1 MDIFEQALRFAIEKH
16 SGQTRKFSNVPY
28 ILHPMEA
35 AAIVGTMTDDRT
47 VLAAAVLHDTVEDT
61 DTTLEELEE
70 RFGRQVALL
79 VMTETEN
86 KREELPAAETWTLR
100 KEETLIMLSHTR
112 DVRVKMMWL
121 GDKLS
126 NLRSISRELARDG
139 DAIWQSMNQKDP
151 ARQEWYYRSIGACL
165 SELSGYGAYREY
177 TELLDKVFA
186 KTEES
191 EA

>member
-35 AAIVGTMTDDRT
+35 AGIVGTMTDDRI

-86 KREELPAAETWTLR
+86 KREELPAAETWMLR
-100 KEETLIMLSHTR
+100 KEETLIMLEHTR
-112 DVRVKMMWL
+112 DIRVKMMWL

-126 NLRSISRELARDG
+126 NLRSISREIAREG
-139 DAIWQSMNQKDP
+139 DAVWQGMNQKDP

-165 SELSGYGAYREY
+165 SELGGYDAYREY
-177 TELLDKVFA
+177 TELLDKVFP
-186 KTEES
+186 KTEER